1 MTASAQTPVNAT
13 STDRI
18 LPLVVGGCLAVGL
31 LDTAQWYAGNA
42 LRDAPTSMS
51 AALRS
56 QFPPWVVA
64 ALLAPLVLAA
74 ARRWPLDRGRWRRH
88 LGLHLL
94 GMVLFCVI
102 HVTLSTIVSFLVAPP
117 PPSATFTFMLV
128 KFALFRSPLDAI
140 IYLAVVGTAHAV
152 RSARE
157 ARERE
162 QAAARL
168 EASLTAARLQALR
181 DRLHPHFLFN
191 TLNAVTTLALRQD
204 HEGVIRTVAAM
215 SDLLRST
222 LDEHRRQEIP
232 LEEELAFLE
241 RYLEIQQLR
250 FGDRLTV
257 TRSVDADV
265 LPALVP
271 AMLLQPLVEN
281 AMQHAVAVKPGPV
294 QVDVRVARQGDV
306 LVLEVADSGPGFS
319 ADGAAP
325 SRGMGLANSRARIA
339 ALYGDRGV
347 LECGRDTGG
356 GALVRV
362 RVPWHLTPT
371 VVAGDAA

>member
-1 MTASAQTPVNAT
+1 MADTSHAPVNPAR
-13 STDRI
+13 TDNI

-31 LDTAQWYAGNA
+31 FDTAQWYAGNA
-42 LRDAPTSMS
+42 LRDAQTSIT
-51 AALRS
+51 AALRT

-88 LGLHLL
+88 LGLHVL

-102 HVTLSTIVSFLVAPP
+102 HVTLSTIVSWVVTPP

-140 IYLAVVGTAHAV
+140 IYMAVVGTAHAV

-204 HEGVIRTVAAM
+204 HEGVVRTVAAM
-215 SDLLRST
+215 SDLLRAT
-222 LDEHRRQEIP
+222 LDEHRTQEIS
-232 LEEELAFLE
+232 LEEELAFLD

-250 FGDRLTV
+250 FGERLTV
-257 TRSVDADV
+257 AQSVPAE
-265 LPALVP
+265 LRPALVP

-281 AMQHAVAVKPGPV
+281 AMQHAVAAKPGPV
-294 QVDVRVARQGDV
+294 EVDVRARREGDT
-306 LVLEVADSGPGFS
+306 LVLEVVDSGPGFPT
-319 ADGAAP
+319 GAARP
-325 SRGMGLANSRARIA
+325 SRGMGLDNSRARLA
-339 ALYGDRGV
+339 ALYGERTT
-347 LECGRDTGG
+347 LECTRDAAG

-362 RVPWHLTPT
+362 RLPWHLAPVGVT
-371 VVAGDAA
+371 GDAA